1 MDFIHTLGF
10 SHHLSRPPKTWL
22 YLGCCSCYCL
32 RTCNVLYHRKV
43 QHTATCFRNTW
54 SFWGTGAAQHFHDFC
69 WCHLLLGGICSG
81 WKHFKFLLFVF
92 FYPYSVWST
101 FGGFHVSPLNI
112 FLKVCFSWRK
122 WTRGRAFL
130 AVFSLPFY
138 SIVWALPL
146 SFCWHLLQNNSWQWK
161 SMLVSLLHQ
170 SLK

>member
-1 MDFIHTLGF
+1 MDFIHTLGV

-69 WCHLLLGGICSG
+69 WCHLLLGGICSR

-92 FYPYSVWST
+92 FIHIQFGLHLEDST
-101 FGGFHVSPLNI
+101 WAL
-112 FLKVCFSWRK
+112 L
-122 WTRGRAFL
+122 T
-130 AVFSLPFY
+130 FSLK
-138 SIVWALPL
+138 SALVGGSEQEVGP
-146 SFCWHLLQNNSWQWK
+146 SWQFFHYP
-161 SMLVSLLHQ
+161 SIP
-170 SLK
+170 